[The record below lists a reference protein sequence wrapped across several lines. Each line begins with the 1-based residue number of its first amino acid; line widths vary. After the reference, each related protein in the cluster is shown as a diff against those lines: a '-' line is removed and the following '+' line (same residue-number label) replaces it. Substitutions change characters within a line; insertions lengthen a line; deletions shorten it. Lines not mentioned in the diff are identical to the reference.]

1 MKQKTK
7 MEMKNLR
14 VYYYNLGKAVNCLYI
29 LNDTFRCSRDEIT
42 ELTNKLFVIAEDVR
56 RKIRGNSNGSKY
68 PRTQFFKLPRLF
80 LNGDSSDVQKL
91 IFLKILL
98 YVLDHWAL
106 SGTILQICFVR
117 QDGPHVGE

>member
-1 MKQKTK
+1 

-14 VYYYNLGKAVNCLYI
+14 VYHYNPGKAINCLYI